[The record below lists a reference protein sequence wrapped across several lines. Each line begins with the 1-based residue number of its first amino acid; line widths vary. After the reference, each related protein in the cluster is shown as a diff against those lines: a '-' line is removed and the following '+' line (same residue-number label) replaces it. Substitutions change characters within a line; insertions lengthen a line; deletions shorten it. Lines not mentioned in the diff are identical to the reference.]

1 MNVLIVEDEALA
13 CERLEKMLSE
23 YDPKI
28 TVAQRIDTVKEAAH
42 FMNEHKDSL
51 DVVFMDIQLA
61 DGKSFEIFN
70 KISYP
75 NPIIFTTAF
84 DEYALPAFK
93 LNSIDYLLKPI
104 QFEQLEAAIEK
115 LKAIHKSH
123 QQTRVIDNHLL
134 DLILSKEKQVFK
146 QRFLVKFGNRI
157 QFKNVGEV
165 ACFYAEGKVCYLICK
180 LTGKRFMIDHTL
192 EELENGLVDP
202 KHFFRVNRQYIIH
215 IDVIKEVKSRV
226 SSRFEIAL
234 TVPGAGRL
242 TVSRNRGL
250 AFKNWINS

>member
-23 YDPKI
+23 YDPEIK
-28 TVAQRIDTVKEAAH
+28 VAHRIDTVKEAAQ
-42 FMNEHKDSL
+42 FMNEHKDTL
-51 DVVFMDIQLA
+51 DVVFLDIQLA

-104 QFEQLEAAIEK
+104 QYEELETAIDK
-115 LKAIHKSH
+115 LKSTQKQH
-123 QQTRVIDNHLL
+123 QPTFDTQLL
-134 DLILSKEKQVFK
+134 DLILSKQKTTYK

-157 QFKNVGEV
+157 QFKNVEEV
-165 ACFYAEGKVCYLICK
+165 AYFYAEGKTCYFISRSN
-180 LTGKRFMIDHTL
+180 GKRFMIDHTL
-192 EELENGLVDP
+192 EELENELLDP
-202 KHFFRVNRQYIIH
+202 KLFFRINRQYIIH
-215 IDVIKEVKSRV
+215 IDILKEVKSLANN
-226 SSRFEIAL
+226 RFEIVL
-234 TVPGAGRL
+234 NVPVAERL
-242 TVSRNRGL
+242 TVSRSRGIP
-250 AFKNWINS
+250 FKNWMNS